1 MHILLI
7 HQAFAS
13 LKEGGGTRH
22 IELSQFLVQRGHRVS
37 IITSPV
43 SYLTGKS
50 NLKKPR
56 WIEKE
61 EFMPGIEIIRAYTYP
76 ALHRSFF
83 HRLINF
89 FSFMVS
95 SFIAGIQ
102 VKHVDL
108 VWGTTPPI
116 FQSVTAWL
124 LARLKGNP
132 FLLEIRD
139 LWPKFAVD
147 LGVIK
152 NPLIIKASLWLEK
165 FLYRRADQVI
175 VNSPG
180 YVEHVKERGAKKVS
194 LIPNGVDPTMF
205 DPQENGQEFRLEY
218 GLNDDFIVL
227 YAGAHGLAN
236 NLDIVLE
243 AAQIL
248 KNEKHIRFVMLG
260 DGKEKA
266 RLINRADEMD
276 LSNILFLPTMPKEK
290 MSAMLGAADACLA
303 SLQPIE
309 SFKTTYPNKVFDYLA
324 AGRPVILAIDGVI
337 REVVD
342 QAQAGIFVPPGDAQ
356 QLARAV
362 IYLRQNPE
370 KAVQMGHSGRNFVEN
385 QFNRAILADKL
396 AHLLEKMREEN
407 E

>member
-22 IELSQFLVQRGHRVS
+22 VELSQFLVQRGHRVT

-50 NLKKPR
+50 SREKNR

-61 EFMPGIEIIRAYTYP
+61 QFLPGIEIIRAYTYP

-89 FSFMVS
+89 FSFMIS
-95 SFIAGIQ
+95 SFLAGQ
-102 VKHVDL
+102 NVSGVDL

-124 LARLKGNP
+124 LARLKGRP

-152 NPLIIKASLWLEK
+152 NPLLIRASLWLEK
-165 FLYRRADQVI
+165 FLYHRADQLI

-180 YVEHVKERGAKKVS
+180 YVDHVKERGGKKVS

-205 DPQENGQEFRLEY
+205 DPAETGLAFRQELGLE
-218 GLNDDFIVL
+218 DRFIIL

-236 NLDIVLE
+236 NLDMVLQ
-243 AAQIL
+243 AAGDLRDEPRIC
-248 KNEKHIRFVMLG
+248 FMMVG

-266 RLINRADEMD
+266 HLIETARQMN
-276 LSNILFLPTMPKEK
+276 LPNVVFLPAMPKEK
-290 MSAMLGAADACLA
+290 MAQVMGAADACLA

-309 SFKTTYPNKVFDYLA
+309 SFKTTYPNKVFDYMA
-324 AGRPVILAIDGVI
+324 AGRPVLLAIDGVI
-337 REVVD
+337 RQVVD
-342 QAQAGIFVPPGDAQ
+342 AAAAGVFVQPGSPSALAQAVRQLFADPAAAKQMGLSGRQYVEKHFDRASLAD
-356 QLARAV
+356 QLA
-362 IYLRQNPE
+362 Q
-370 KAVQMGHSGRNFVEN
+370 
-385 QFNRAILADKL
+385 
-396 AHLLEKMREEN
+396 LLELMRKKP
-407 E
+407 

>member
-124 LARLKGNP
+124 LARLKGKP

>member
-22 IELSQFLVQRGHRVS
+22 IELSQYLVQRGHQVT

-43 SYLTGKS
+43 SYLTGKT
-50 NLKKPR
+50 NLRKPR

-61 EFMPGIEIIRAYTYP
+61 EFMPGIQIVRSYTYP

-83 HRLINF
+83 HRLVNF
-89 FSFMVS
+89 FSFMAS
-95 SFIAGIQ
+95 SFIAGTQ
-102 VKHVDL
+102 VKKVDL

-124 LARLKGNP
+124 LARLKRKP

-152 NPLIIKASLWLEK
+152 NPLIIKASLWLEI
-165 FLYRRADQVI
+165 FLYRHADKVI

-180 YVEHVKERGAKKVS
+180 YVEHVKQRGAKYVS
-194 LIPNGVDPTMF
+194 LVPNGVDPSMF
-205 DPQENGQEFRLEY
+205 DPEETGQSFREEF
-218 GLNDDFIVL
+218 GLQDRFLVL

-236 NLDIVLE
+236 NLDVILD

-248 KNEKHIRFVMLG
+248 QEENRIRFILVG

-266 RLINRADEMD
+266 RLAQKAEQ
-276 LSNILFLPTMPKEK
+276 LSLKNVLFLPTMPKEK
-290 MSAMLGAADACLA
+290 MSSVLGAADACLA

-337 REVVD
+337 REVVEN
-342 QAQAGIFVPPGDAQ
+342 AQAGIFVEPGDPN
-356 QLARAV
+356 QLA
-362 IYLRQNPE
+362 Q
-370 KAVQMGHSGRNFVEN
+370 AVQKLYSNPAAAIKMGRSGREYVQNHFD
-385 QFNRAILADKL
+385 RASLADQL
-396 AHLLEKMREEN
+396 AQLLEKMRD
-407 E
+407 